1 MQRLANEAYSEA
13 VSINNEFT
21 VQNTTVQAQL
31 DKAKKDLVDLREKLG
46 EQLLPVA
53 TKMVN
58 LNKVFMQTLS
68 ALITWFGKH
77 YKQVIA
83 VTSVIAVYNLTL
95 KATVAWEALHNMQ
108 LKAKIANLISV
119 AKSMS
124 LYKTVTQVCAVAQ
137 GLFTVAVTLFT
148 KGLTAARLQFSLLTA
163 AMLKNPIGLVA
174 VALSALAG
182 IVLKMTGY
190 FDSETEE
197 HCKGVRKR

>member
-1 MQRLANEAYSEA
+1 MLFRS
-13 VSINNEFT
+13 
-21 VQNTTVQAQL
+21 
-31 DKAKKDLVDLREKLG
+31 
-46 EQLLPVA
+46 
-53 TKMVN
+53 
-58 LNKVFMQTLS
+58 
-68 ALITWFGKH
+68 
-77 YKQVIA
+77 
-83 VTSVIAVYNLTL
+83 LTL

-108 LKAKIANLISV
+108 LKAKIKNLLKV
-119 AKSMS
+119 VKSMS
-124 LYKTVTQVCAVAQ
+124 LYKTVTEICAVAQ

-197 HCKGVRKR
+197 IKENTKALQGREKALKDCKDAEQDAAKSVETERMRIDALRKIIQDANRPLKERLAAIKELKEIAPGRSEELV